1 MDSPAQLE
9 PTFSAPGGEFAIY
22 CRDQALVLVPAADR
36 AFDVLLAFIQNRVA
50 EVGAPLSM
58 VVLVR
63 PGVRAEASHLRTEV
77 NNLLAT
83 LDEDVACMAV
93 AIDGRGF
100 FASTFMSMA
109 SGLFMHTRHG
119 KTPLRAFRGPEAA
132 CAWVHEMGG
141 GAMPWLEEYVESVR
155 ADVESRQA
163 AAERP

>member
-9 PTFSAPGGEFAIY
+9 PTFSAPGGEFTIY
-22 CRDQALVLVPAADR
+22 CRDRVLVLVPATDR
-36 AFDVLLAFIQNRVA
+36 AFDVLLAFIQSRVA

-77 NNLLAT
+77 NKLLAT
-83 LDEDVACMAV
+83 LGDDVACMAV

-109 SGLFMHTRHG
+109 SGLFMHMRHA

-132 CAWVHEMGG
+132 CAWVREAGG
-141 GAMPWLEEYVESVR
+141 AAMPWLGDYVESVR
-155 ADVESRQA
+155 ADVALRQA
-163 AAERP
+163 AADRS